1 MAPHLMIKV
10 FSDIVRL
17 VFYEL
22 FFIVI
27 GTIIIIKRF
36 NPRIEF
42 CVKFIFISI
51 IRIIKNLVMPSVI
64 KPYESKT

>member
-1 MAPHLMIKV
+1 MAPSFMIEV
-10 FSDIVRL
+10 FSYIVRL
-17 VFYEL
+17 VLDEL

>member
-10 FSDIVRL
+10 FSYIVRL
-17 VFYEL
+17 VLDEL

-42 CVKFIFISI
+42 CVKFIFIRI
-51 IRIIKNLVMPSVI
+51 IRIIKNLAMPSVI

>member
-22 FFIVI
+22 FFID
-27 GTIIIIKRF
+27 
-36 NPRIEF
+36 RIL
-42 CVKFIFISI
+42 
-51 IRIIKNLVMPSVI
+51 R
-64 KPYESKT
+64 

>member
-10 FSDIVRL
+10 LSDIVRL

-22 FFIVI
+22 FFIVN
-27 GTIIIIKRF
+27 GTIIILKRF

>member
-27 GTIIIIKRF
+27 GTIIRSSTVAK
-36 NPRIEF
+36 
-42 CVKFIFISI
+42 
-51 IRIIKNLVMPSVI
+51 
-64 KPYESKT
+64 